1 MQIDYRKLVILLLPT
16 FLRQPVLM
24 AWLRVMA
31 YPLQQLHDRHQAART
46 QRLYELHH
54 TSQICYIKDALNNEF
69 REELADSDGNI
80 DYSEGFEIEDI
91 NAQGQWV
98 WLYDENDDEGNII
111 DIYKDGNHKLFSNPT
126 FVHDMSSI
134 LQLTSSF
141 FVLVPQTIELNETND
156 ARIRSIV
163 NKYRL
168 ASRTFDIKRKIA

>member
-46 QRLYELHH
+46 QRLYELRH
-54 TSQICYIKDALNNEF
+54 TSQVCFIKDALNNEF
-69 REELADSDGNI
+69 GI
-80 DYSEGFEIEDI
+80 TDYANGFEIEDI
-91 NAQGQWV
+91 NSPGEWV
-98 WLYDENDDEGNII
+98 WIYDENVDCFDDEQ
-111 DIYKDGNHKLFSNPT
+111 HMLFDDPT
-126 FVHDMSSI
+126 YIHDKSAI
-134 LQLTSSF
+134 LPPTSAF
-141 FVLVPQTIELNETND
+141 FVLVPQSITIDEMNW

-168 ASRTFDIKRKIA
+168 TSRTFEIKTRI